1 MNSPIKRLF
10 AHIITFGRNNEYER
24 QAWLKKK
31 LQALPAGSRLLDA
44 GAGELRNKAY
54 CSHLTYV
61 SQDFRQYEGLGDGVA
76 LQTGKWDTRHIDLV
90 SDITAIPAP
99 DASFDVVLCTEV
111 LEHVPD
117 PLAAL
122 RELVRLVRPG
132 GTVIIT
138 APFCS
143 LTHFA
148 PYHYASGL
156 SKYRFEK
163 HLSEL
168 GFTSVEATP
177 NGGWLDYVAQEV
189 WRLPWIG
196 RTYSNRALAWLALL
210 LALPVLGMMRLMK
223 VGDRGSSELLTFGW
237 QVVARKS

>member
-1 MNSPIKRLF
+1 MRLSF
-10 AHIITFGRNNEYER
+10 LKFGRNNEER
-24 QAWLKKK
+24 RLAWLKR
-31 LQALPAGSRLLDA
+31 ALSQVVPNSRLLDA
-44 GAGELRNKAY
+44 GAGELRNKAF

-61 SQDFRQYEGLGDGVA
+61 SQDFCQYEGKGDGAA
-76 LQTGKWDTRHIDLV
+76 LQTGKWDTSRIDLV

-122 RELVRLVRPG
+122 RELARLVRPG
-132 GTVIIT
+132 GTAIIT

-156 SKYRFEK
+156 SKYWFEK
-163 HLSEL
+163 HLAEL
-168 GFTSVEATP
+168 GFTFVEATP
-177 NGGWLDYVAQEV
+177 NGGWLDFVAQEV
-189 WRLPWIG
+189 WRLPLIG
-196 RTYSNRALAWLALL
+196 RTYSSRALGWLALPL
-210 LALPVLGMMRLMK
+210 LCVMRLMK
-223 VGDRGSSELLTFGW
+223 AGDHGSSELLTLGW
-237 QVVARKS
+237 HVVARKP

>member
-1 MNSPIKRLF
+1 MRLSLF
-10 AHIITFGRNNEYER
+10 KFGRNNEER
-24 QAWLKKK
+24 RLAWLKH
-31 LQALPAGSRLLDA
+31 ALSQVAPNSRLLDV
-44 GAGELRNKAY
+44 GAGELRNKPY

-61 SQDFRQYEGLGDGVA
+61 SQDFCQYEGQGDGVA
-76 LQTGKWDTRHIDLV
+76 LQTGKWDTTRIDLV

-132 GTVIIT
+132 GMIIIT

-156 SKYRFEK
+156 SKYWFMK

-168 GFTSVEATP
+168 GFSSVEATP
-177 NGGWLDYVAQEV
+177 NGGWLDFVAQEV

-196 RTYSNRALAWLALL
+196 RTYSSWALGW
-210 LALPVLGMMRLMK
+210 LALPVLGIMRLMK
-223 VGDRGSSELLTFGW
+223 ASVGGSFELLTFGW
-237 QVVARKS
+237 QVVALSPESARK